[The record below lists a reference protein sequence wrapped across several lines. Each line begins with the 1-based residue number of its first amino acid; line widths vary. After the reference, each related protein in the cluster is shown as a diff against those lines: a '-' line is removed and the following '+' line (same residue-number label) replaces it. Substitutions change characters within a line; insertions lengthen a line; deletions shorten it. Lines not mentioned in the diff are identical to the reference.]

1 MIGPGLLLVISV
13 TAFAG
18 IPLAVA
24 CLRSDLRT
32 PLLYCYIAAM
42 TVTAGLVGPA
52 YLIPLAP
59 HVVIWSGQVLYA
71 AFIFSTLI
79 TALLGRDLQVVR
91 KAVAIVVLV
100 NVVAALAYELAHVA
114 IDSGLPNPLD
124 LPDALFHESMTQQ
137 VIGIVLSVVELVIL
151 LAVLEWS
158 KARLSTRAMI
168 PVYPLAYLG
177 VLALDGALYPLLVLR
192 PASGIVG
199 VVADGIAVKLVLG
212 AAYGVPLLLFA
223 LFARR
228 ALRDYESRSLGLR
241 YLADLSRDPL
251 LDQLDSTTR
260 TASRA
265 SATTARILDAA
276 TSTVLVATD
285 ADLVVTHFNRG
296 AERLLRLPAAEAVG
310 RPLDDLVPACEVAR
324 HATALQ
330 VPALVPDVVRAQVQ
344 AQAPRD
350 WSFVVDDDE
359 VVLSLHI
366 TAIETDRVVEG
377 YLVAGE
383 DVTTRLR
390 AAEAVRVALDNEQAS
405 LARLREADRVKKHLI
420 STVSHELRTP
430 IATIRGYLELLADG
444 DFGDLSTAQG
454 NAVDRAL
461 RGTGRL
467 ERLVSD
473 LLVLERADWGPL
485 TEEHTTVDLREVVI
499 SCAEELRPRATGQS
513 LELDLPD
520 TPLTTPGDPVA
531 LRRVVLNLV
540 ENAVKF
546 TPCGGEIV
554 VRLRDLGPGARL
566 EVTDTGIGIAPE
578 EHPLVFTKFYRTA
591 DARAMEA
598 QGTGLGLS
606 IVQMLV
612 KDHHGEV
619 RIDSERHRGT
629 TVTID
634 LPAA

>member
-1 MIGPGLLLVISV
+1 MGPGLLFVVSV
-13 TAFAG
+13 AAFAG
-18 IPLAVA
+18 FPLAVA
-24 CLRSDLRT
+24 CLRTKLRT
-32 PLLYCYIAAM
+32 PLLYCYIASM
-42 TVTAGLVGPA
+42 TLIAGMIGPA
-52 YLIPLAP
+52 YTIPIST

-79 TALLGRDLQVVR
+79 TSLLGRDLEVVR
-91 KAVAIVVLV
+91 KTVAIVVMV
-100 NVVAALAYELAHVA
+100 NLVAAVAYGLARSALEA
-114 IDSGLPNPLD
+114 GLPNPLGLPMD
-124 LPDALFHESMTQQ
+124 LFQASMTQQ
-137 VIGIVLSVVELVIL
+137 VIGVVLSVVELVIL
-151 LAVLEWS
+151 LAVLEWT

-168 PVYPLAYLG
+168 PVYPLAYVG
-177 VLALDGALYPLLVLR
+177 VLVLDGALYPLLVLHPR
-192 PASGIVG
+192 SGIVG
-199 VVADGIAVKLVLG
+199 VIADGVAVKLVLG
-212 AAYGVPLLLFA
+212 VAYGVPLLLFA
-223 LFARR
+223 LFARG

-251 LDQLDSTTR
+251 LDQLDSTAR

-265 SATTARILDAA
+265 RATTARILDAA

-296 AERLLRLPAAEAVG
+296 AERLLGATAAAVVG
-310 RPLDDLVPACEVAR
+310 RPLDDLMPGCEVVR
-324 HATALQ
+324 HATALE
-330 VPALVPDVVRAQVQ
+330 VPARVPDVVRAQVQ
-344 AQAPRD
+344 ALTPRD
-350 WSFVVDDDE
+350 WSFMVDDTE

-366 TAIETDRVVEG
+366 TTIESDRVIEG
-377 YLVAGE
+377 YLFAGE

-390 AAEAVRVALDNEQAS
+390 AAEAVRIALDNEQAS
-405 LARLREADRVKKHLI
+405 LARLRETDRVKQHLI

-430 IATIRGYLELLADG
+430 IASIRGYLELLADG
-444 DFGDLSTAQG
+444 DFGDLSSTQSG
-454 NAVDRAL
+454 AVDRAL

-473 LLVLERADWGPL
+473 LLVLERADRGPV
-485 TEEHTTVDLREVVI
+485 TDKRAVVDLRDVVT
-499 SCAEELRPRATGQS
+499 SCTDELRPRTTGQS
-513 LELDLPD
+513 LEVDLPA
-520 TPLTTPGDPVA
+520 TPLITAGDPVA

-546 TPCGGEIV
+546 TPGDGTIV
-554 VRLRDLGPGARL
+554 VRLRDLDPGARI
-566 EVTDTGIGIAPE
+566 EVADTGIGIAPE

-591 DARAMEA
+591 DAQAMEA

-612 KDHHGEV
+612 EDHHGIV

>member
-1 MIGPGLLLVISV
+1 MGPGLLLVISV

-24 CLRSDLRT
+24 CLRTQLRT
-32 PLLYCYIAAM
+32 PLLYCYIASM
-42 TVTAGLVGPA
+42 TVIAGMIGPA
-52 YLIPLAP
+52 YTIPISA

-79 TALLGRDLQVVR
+79 TALLGRDLEVVR
-91 KAVAIVVLV
+91 KTVAIVVLV
-100 NVVAALAYELAHVA
+100 NLVAALAYWLAHA
-114 IDSGLPNPLD
+114 ALEAGLPNPLG
-124 LPDALFHESMTQQ
+124 LPMVLFEASMIQQ
-137 VIGIVLSVVELVIL
+137 VIGIALSVVELVIL
-151 LAVLEWS
+151 LAVLEWT

-177 VLALDGALYPLLVLR
+177 VLVLDGALYPLLVLR
-192 PASGIVG
+192 PSSGILPVI
-199 VVADGIAVKLVLG
+199 ADGIAVKLVLG
-212 AAYGVPLLLFA
+212 VLYAVPLLLFA

-251 LDQLDSTTR
+251 LDQLDTTAR
-260 TASRA
+260 TANRA

-296 AERLLRLPAAEAVG
+296 AERLLGVAAATVVG
-310 RPLDDLVPACEVAR
+310 RPLDLLMPGCEVAR
-324 HATALQ
+324 HAAGLG
-330 VPALVPDVVRAQVQ
+330 VPTRLPDVVHAQVRDRV
-344 AQAPRD
+344 PRD
-350 WSFVVDDDE
+350 WCFAVDGAE
-359 VVLSLHI
+359 LVLSLNI
-366 TAIETDRVVEG
+366 TAIESDRVVEG
-377 YLVAGE
+377 YLFAGE
-383 DVTTRLR
+383 DVTSRLR

-405 LARLREADRVKKHLI
+405 LARLREADRVKQHLI

-430 IATIRGYLELLADG
+430 IASIRGYLELLADG
-444 DFGDLSTAQG
+444 DFGTLSPAQFG
-454 NAVDRAL
+454 AVDRAL

-473 LLVLERADWGPL
+473 LLVLERADAGTV
-485 TEEHTTVDLREVVI
+485 TERRTVVDLRDVVI
-499 SCAEELRPRATGQS
+499 SCTEELRPGATGRS
-513 LELDLPD
+513 LELDVPP
-520 TPLTTPGDPVA
+520 TPVTTAGDPDA

-546 TPCGGEIV
+546 TPPDGQIV
-554 VRLRDLGPGARL
+554 VRLRDLQPGARI
-566 EVTDTGIGIAPE
+566 EVVDTGIGISPE
-578 EHPLVFTKFYRTA
+578 EHPRVFTKFYRTA
-591 DARAMEA
+591 DARAIEA

-606 IVQMLV
+606 IVQTLV
-612 KDHHGEV
+612 EEHDGVV

-629 TVTID
+629 TVTVD
-634 LPAA
+634 LPA